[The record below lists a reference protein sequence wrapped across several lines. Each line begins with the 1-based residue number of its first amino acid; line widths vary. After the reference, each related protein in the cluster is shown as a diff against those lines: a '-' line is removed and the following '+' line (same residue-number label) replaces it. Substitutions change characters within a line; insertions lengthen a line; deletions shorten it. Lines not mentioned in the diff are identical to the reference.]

1 MSRFT
6 IPVPGP
12 PSAVA
17 FPAFDRRVLDNG
29 VRVWTMPHTAVPVVT
44 IVVLLDTG
52 TSADPPERPGLAS
65 LTSSLMGEGAG
76 TRDAIAMSDAL
87 ARIGSLID
95 ADTGS
100 DVSTLSM
107 TAPVKHLDTALGLIA
122 DVARRPRLL
131 DADLDRVRDLRQ
143 SRLKQSSLT
152 ATAAADRTLLAAVF
166 GTHPYGHGALGT
178 SRSISAVRADDVRE
192 FWAGAW
198 LPDRVT
204 VIVCGDV
211 TPADAQARVARV
223 FGDWTQTRR
232 DPLPVPAVGGQASRD
247 VLAVHRPGAAQTE
260 LRIGQVGPARTTPHY
275 HALVAFNAIV
285 GGLFTSR
292 INRNLRE
299 TRAITYGART
309 SFDMRRAG
317 GLFAGDTS
325 VQGDATAIAA
335 AEILR
340 ELQEAAP
347 DGAITTAELQMAQ
360 ASITRGYVKQFETPM
375 QLARAMVTLAT
386 YSLAADTFDQFVPR
400 VSGLTPAD
408 LARAAAR
415 CLRPA
420 DSCVV
425 VVGDLD
431 KHGSALESLGRPVV
445 ITTPEF

>member
-17 FPAFDRRVLDNG
+17 FPAFERRTLDNG

-44 IVVLLDTG
+44 IVVLLETG
-52 TSADPPERPGLAS
+52 TAADPAERPGLAS

-76 TRDAIAMSDAL
+76 KRDAIAMSDAL
-87 ARIGSLID
+87 ARIGSAID
-95 ADTGS
+95 SDTGS
-100 DVSTLSM
+100 DVSTFSM
-107 TAPVKHLDTALGLIA
+107 TAPVKHLDTALELVA
-122 DVARRPRLL
+122 DVVRRPTLL
-131 DADLDRVRDLRQ
+131 EADLDRVRDLRLT
-143 SRLKQSSLT
+143 RLKQTSLT
-152 ATAAADRTLLAAVF
+152 ATAAADRTLLSAVF
-166 GTHPYGHGALGT
+166 GSHPYGHGALGT
-178 SRSISAVRADDVRE
+178 TRAITNTRVTDVRE
-192 FWAGAW
+192 FWVSAW

-211 TPADAQARVARV
+211 PPADAQARVARV
-223 FGDWTQTRR
+223 FGDWVQTRK
-232 DPLPVPAVGGQASRD
+232 DPLPVPTVSAQASRD
-247 VLAVHRPGAAQTE
+247 LLTVHRPGAAQTE
-260 LRIGQVGPARTTPHY
+260 VRIGQLGPARTTPHY

-335 AEILR
+335 SEMLR
-340 ELQEAAP
+340 ELQEASVADAIAP
-347 DGAITTAELQMAQ
+347 AELQMAQ

-375 QLARAMVTLAT
+375 QLARGMVTLAT
-386 YSLAADTFDQFVPR
+386 YGLPDDTFDQFVPR
-400 VSGLTPAD
+400 IAD
-408 LARAAAR
+408 LTLGDLSLAASE
-415 CLRPA
+415 CVRPA
-420 DSCVV
+420 ESCVV

-431 KHGSALESLGRPVV
+431 THGAALDTLGRPVV
-445 ITTPEF
+445 ATTPEF

>member
-1 MSRFT
+1 M
-6 IPVPGP
+6 
-12 PSAVA
+12 A
-17 FPAFDRRVLDNG
+17 FPAFERRVLDNG

-52 TSADPPERPGLAS
+52 TAADPSTHPGLAS

-87 ARIGSLID
+87 ARIGSTID
-95 ADTGS
+95 SDTGA
-100 DVSTLSM
+100 DVSTVSM
-107 TAPVKHLDTALGLIA
+107 TAPVKHLDTALSLIA
-122 DVARRPRLL
+122 DVVRRPTLL
-131 DADLDRVRDLRQ
+131 DADLARVRDLRL

-178 SRSISAVRADDVRE
+178 TRSISAVRLDDVRE

-198 LPDRVT
+198 LPDRLT

-211 TPADAQARVARV
+211 SSVDAQARVARV
-223 FGDWTQTRR
+223 FGDWSQTRQ
-232 DPLPVPAVGGQASRD
+232 DPPPVPAVSGQASRD

-260 LRIGQVGPARTTPHY
+260 LRVGQLGPPRNTPHY

-325 VQGDATAIAA
+325 VQGDATAVAA

-340 ELQEAAP
+340 ELQEAVP
-347 DGAITTAELQMAQ
+347 VGAITAAELEMARS
-360 ASITRGYVKQFETPM
+360 SITRGYVKQFETPI
-375 QLARAMVTLAT
+375 QLARALVALAT
-386 YSLAADTFDQFVPR
+386 YGLPDDTFDQFVPR
-400 VSGLTPAD
+400 MSNLTLAD
-408 LARAAAR
+408 LARAAAE

-420 DSCVV
+420 ESCVV
-425 VVGDLD
+425 VVGDLE
-431 KHGSALESLGRPVV
+431 KYGESLQSLGRPVM
-445 ITTPEF
+445 TATPEF